1 MTNEEIKS
9 VFKKINN
16 LNLSRHQKE
25 RMMKFVQIRD
35 VNRNNSV
42 MTFKNFVKVL
52 REKNGRI
59 TSLVLGPD
67 FNRVIFASI
76 DIEV

>member
-1 MTNEEIKS
+1 MTNEEIKIF
-9 VFKKINN
+9 FKKIKN
-16 LNLSRHQKE
+16 LNLSKYQKE

-35 VNRNNSV
+35 VKRKNSV

-52 REKNGRI
+52 REKNGKI

-67 FNRVIFASI
+67 FNRIIFASI

>member
-9 VFKKINN
+9 FFKKINN
-16 LNLSRHQKE
+16 LNLSKHQKE
-25 RMMKFVQIRD
+25 RMMKFVQLRD

-52 REKNGRI
+52 REKNGKI

-67 FNRVIFASI
+67 FNRVIFASV

>member
-1 MTNEEIKS
+1 
-9 VFKKINN
+9 
-16 LNLSRHQKE
+16 
-25 RMMKFVQIRD
+25 MMKFVQIRD
-35 VNRNNSV
+35 VKRKNSV

-52 REKNGRI
+52 REKNGKI

-67 FNRVIFASI
+67 FNRIIFASI